1 MADIGRL
8 PAGVQDIYGAE
19 CAHLQRLRA
28 VLTHLFE
35 RGGYAPVKTAAL
47 EYYDTYARIGN
58 AVPQERMF
66 KLSDT
71 DGKLLVLRPD
81 VTLAISRLAATKL
94 PAGGARL
101 YYFADKWDLREAGGI
116 WGREVYQA
124 GVERLGEEGAFS
136 DAQTVAFAIE
146 CLQAAGLKNFIVD
159 IGHVGFFKG
168 LLQECGLSGDEAEE
182 VRSYV
187 NGKDSFG
194 AERALRKAGAAA
206 DAVNAVLTLPTLFG
220 GAEVL
225 ERAQSVTHNE
235 FARSALAHLKEVY
248 ALLSDMGY
256 AEYLRFDLGAVKSL
270 SYYSGVI
277 FSGLVE
283 KLGAPVLSGGRYDR
297 LADDFGKNIP
307 AVGFALGLKRI
318 LTALERQGG
327 LLAPQ
332 EAEITIVCERGAEG
346 RAYREYLRLTGEGKR
361 VCLSAVY
368 GKEGERAA
376 KGRVVTIGK
385 ENF

>member
-1 MADIGRL
+1 MADTGRL

-28 VLTHLFE
+28 TLTRLFE
-35 RGGYAPVKTAAL
+35 TGGYSPVRTATL

-136 DAQTVAFAIE
+136 DAQTIAFAIE
-146 CLQAAGLKNFIVD
+146 CLKAVGLEHFVVD

-168 LLQECGLSGDEAEE
+168 LLQECGLNDAEAEE
-182 VRSYV
+182 VRAYI

-194 AERALRKAGAAA
+194 AERALHKAGAAA

-225 ERAQSVTHNE
+225 ERAEGVSHTAA
-235 FARSALAHLKEVY
+235 ARSALAHLKEIY
-248 ALLSDMGY
+248 ALLADMGY

-277 FSGLVE
+277 FSGLTE

-297 LADDFGKNIP
+297 LADDFGKDIP

-318 LTALERQGG
+318 LTALERQGS
-327 LLAPQ
+327 LPAPQ
-332 EAEITIVCERGAEG
+332 GVEITIVCERGAEG
-346 RAYREYLRLTGEGKR
+346 RAYREYQKLTAAGKR
-361 VCLSAVY
+361 VCLSAQY
-368 GKEGERAA
+368 GEEGKKGAE
-376 KGRVVTIGK
+376 GRVVYFAK
-385 ENF
+385 EEP

>member
-19 CAHLQRLRA
+19 CAHLQRLREN
-28 VLTHLFE
+28 LTRLFE
-35 RGGYAPVKTAAL
+35 TGGYSPVRAATL

-58 AVPQERMF
+58 AVPQERLF

-81 VTLAISRLAATKL
+81 VTLAISRIAATKL

-136 DAQTVAFAIE
+136 DAQTIAFAIE
-146 CLQAAGLKNFIVD
+146 CLKAVGLEHFVVD

-168 LLQECGLSGDEAEE
+168 LFQECGLNDAEAEE
-182 VRSYV
+182 VRSFV

-194 AERALRKAGAAA
+194 AERALRKAGATAA
-206 DAVNAVLTLPTLFG
+206 AINAVLALPTLFG

-225 ERAQSVTHNE
+225 ERAEEVSHTPSS
-235 FARSALAHLKEVY
+235 RLALAHLKEIYV
-248 ALLSDMGY
+248 LLADMGY

-277 FSGLVE
+277 FSGLTE

-318 LTALERQGG
+318 LTALGRQGF
-327 LLAPQ
+327 LAVPQ
-332 EAEITIVCERGAEG
+332 GVEITIVCERGAEG
-346 RAYREYLRLTGEGKR
+346 RAYREYKKLTDEGKR
-361 VCLSAVY
+361 VCLCARY
-368 GKEGERAA
+368 GEEGKKGAE
-376 KGRVVTIGK
+376 GRVVYFAK
-385 ENF
+385 EET